1 MEDRIK
7 EILKAKRNLEAESIF
22 IRNRIEDRRYKEN
35 PELLER
41 GITIDSQ
48 LANIESWLTLLS
60 EDERYVIQRH
70 LIDGI
75 DIPRVAIE
83 YRERWGDDYAKTDRT
98 IKSYQRKALQKIARF
113 EKTKNALISGKNADN
128 Q

>member
-7 EILKAKRNLEAESIF
+7 EVLKAKRNLEAESIF

-98 IKSYQRKALQKIARF
+98 IKSYQRRALQKIARF
-113 EKTKNALISGKNADN
+113 EKAKKALINGEHADN